1 MRGSLYGASL
11 AATLATI
18 DEIGHR
24 ALLADAVEDAL
35 EGSRVAVHD
44 VTLAGPDGS
53 RGTGGLEV
61 VLHQPGLLR
70 PVRANELSDG
80 TLRFL
85 LLAAALLSPRPPGLL
100 VLNEPETSLHPRLI
114 DPLARLVVDAYR
126 DSQIGLVTH
135 SDALAAALTAAGAE
149 HVHLEKSGG
158 ETVVSDLGWLERPA
172 WRWPQR

>member
-1 MRGSLYGASL
+1 
-11 AATLATI
+11 
-18 DEIGHR
+18 
-24 ALLADAVEDAL
+24 
-35 EGSRVAVHD
+35 
-44 VTLAGPDGS
+44 
-53 RGTGGLEV
+53 V

-70 PVRANELSDG
+70 PVRASELSDG

-114 DPLARLVVDAYR
+114 DPLARLVVDASR
-126 DSQIGLVTH
+126 DSQIVLVTH
-135 SDALAAALTAAGAE
+135 SDALAAALTDAGAE